1 MPQFYSVIMKSQVNI
16 RIMKLKGILIASAMF
31 IVVLVAGCNKEWITT
46 ILQGSHQMQNLLR
59 SFQNMG
65 H

>member
-46 ILQGSHQMQNLLR
+46 IVHGSHQMQNLLR

>member
-1 MPQFYSVIMKSQVNI
+1 MPQFYDVIMKSQVNI

-31 IVVLVAGCNKEWITT
+31 IVVLVTGCNKEWITT